1 VPLALRATNACR
13 AYKAATMRPATETT
27 ATATAATWLQLQQV
41 TATLASLKLLF
52 VWPACIS
59 LLSSALFPFSIQC
72 CFHVVAT
79 GKYVST
85 TRMFLGQ
92 PTILMS
98 F

>member
-52 VWPACIS
+52 AWPACIS
-59 LLSSALFPFSIQC
+59 LLSFFYSMLFSCCGELGNMFPPLVCFSASQQF
-72 CFHVVAT
+72 
-79 GKYVST
+79 
-85 TRMFLGQ
+85 
-92 PTILMS
+92 
-98 F
+98 